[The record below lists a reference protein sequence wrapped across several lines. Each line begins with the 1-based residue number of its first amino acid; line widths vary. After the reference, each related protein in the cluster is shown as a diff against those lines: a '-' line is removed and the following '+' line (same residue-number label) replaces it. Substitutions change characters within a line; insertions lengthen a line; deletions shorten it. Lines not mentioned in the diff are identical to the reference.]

1 MRKEKTIGGISLLSL
16 FFFIFFLLL
25 RETVRCAYH
34 RGYGSIAGPV
44 EVEYKSD
51 IQDPQKIGLLALN

>member
-1 MRKEKTIGGISLLSL
+1 MAITVVGTALTVLMAGLVGPGNSKWPTRKVIGSN
-16 FFFIFFLLL
+16 
-25 RETVRCAYH
+25 
-34 RGYGSIAGPV
+34 GYGSIAGPV